1 MVHVLIQQAL
11 RREALLV
18 RCPEWCLCLS
28 DQAPIRFMTL
38 GGPVSLPGVRKVYTN
53 KASTPLVAECI
64 AEKHDLSSNH
74 CRGLSYGKNKHVRGR
89 KINSSNRLH
98 KTVTKNDVPPWDLA
112 VVLPVVVY
120 ISANLLLNIYKIP
133 LFRI

>member
-1 MVHVLIQQAL
+1 MVQTNLVGKLHPWYLSSKPSD
-11 RREALLV
+11 REALLV

-53 KASTPLVAECI
+53 KASTPLVAEFI

-74 CRGLSYGKNKHVRGR
+74 CRGLSYGQ
-89 KINSSNRLH
+89 INM
-98 KTVTKNDVPPWDLA
+98 
-112 VVLPVVVY
+112 
-120 ISANLLLNIYKIP
+120 
-133 LFRI
+133 